1 TAPTSILDSKFI
13 WPSADAACRSRRPR
27 YVGDARRRPM
37 RTRVVLMGVL
47 AALPGAALA
56 QVPDVTVLS
65 ASCATCHGPGLEG
78 AGAMAALKGRPAA
91 DIATAVKQMQS
102 GERPSTVMMRLSKG
116 WSAAEI

>member
-1 TAPTSILDSKFI
+1 
-13 WPSADAACRSRRPR
+13 
-27 YVGDARRRPM
+27 M
-37 RTRVVLMGVL
+37 RTGVVLMGVL
-47 AALPGAALA
+47 AAVLPTAGWA
-56 QVPDVTVLS
+56 QAPDVTVLS

-116 WSAAEI
+116 WSAAEIDAVAAKIAEMK